1 MGVSIQS
8 LRTVATISFFKAY
21 KRFFED
27 KMGNSTST
35 LSAEIDMENRTMSE
49 TSLESWTEAIPVF
62 FNETNEDEPLPRS
75 LENSNETL
83 VANETYVFAYENDV
97 NETSLDYMNDTIDG
111 RRFVPAAIPDFTP
124 AKKGNKAGK
133 TGFVFLFGL
142 AGIIILIGLLLKVA
156 KRCQK

>member
-1 MGVSIQS
+1 MG
-8 LRTVATISFFKAY
+8 
-21 KRFFED
+21 
-27 KMGNSTST
+27 MGNSTST
-35 LSAEIDMENRTMSE
+35 LSAEIDMENRTMNE
-49 TSLESWTEAIPVF
+49 TSLESWEAIPVF

-156 KRCQK
+156 KRCQKYQKISKEEYRKLKAHEKQNQNLNKL